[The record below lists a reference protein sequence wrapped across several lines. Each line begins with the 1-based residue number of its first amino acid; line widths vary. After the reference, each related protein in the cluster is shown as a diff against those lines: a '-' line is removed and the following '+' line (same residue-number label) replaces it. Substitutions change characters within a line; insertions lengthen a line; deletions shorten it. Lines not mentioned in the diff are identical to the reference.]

1 MTQPSRRPFGTT
13 PGGQPVELLI
23 LDNGTLRCEL
33 LTLGAT
39 LRTLEVPGR
48 NGSRVDVV
56 LGYDAQED

>member
-39 LRTLEVPGR
+39 LRTLEVPVGMEA
-48 NGSRVDVV
+48 GWTWCW
-56 LGYDAQED
+56 L